1 MLNLMNRLNEILPDV
16 WEDYIDIFSVNR
28 DHVGDNKGGGGPADQ
43 KDGQK
48 AQSLQPEHLDQMCD
62 LQKSRSVHDKH
73 TCSAYFTFRK
83 IVVLYRQSH
92 GDVNNVKKK
101 KKE

>member
-48 AQSLQPEHLDQMCD
+48 AQSLQPEHPDQMCD

-73 TCSAYFTFRK
+73 TCVRLISHSGRLWCFTD
-83 IVVLYRQSH
+83 SH
-92 GDVNNVKKK
+92 MVT
-101 KKE
+101 